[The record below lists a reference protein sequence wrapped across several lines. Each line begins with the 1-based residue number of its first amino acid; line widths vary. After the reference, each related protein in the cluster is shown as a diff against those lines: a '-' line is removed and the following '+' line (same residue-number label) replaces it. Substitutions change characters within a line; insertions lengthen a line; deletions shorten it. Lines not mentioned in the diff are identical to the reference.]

1 MLRYMLLAFS
11 LYSPIANASE
21 VHIGEQTAERNMRSA
36 RDYSFLFR
44 ELRDNHIE
52 FELTIPEYNV
62 ELHVDYYQQN
72 NLSTRE
78 FTISV
83 IEEATELFLDWLVL
97 KDYEITPYRRAH
109 RTLAVYDL
117 DFEMLNG
124 SVVDNLTRRAAQGRN
139 APVNA
144 LYEAHRTPDNS
155 NAILMGANRQASKM
169 SRATTI
175 AHELAH
181 WWCDYFRIYDR
192 YYMQNNGRPDM
203 EAPAYEFQR
212 YFARRTK
219 YRGQ

>member
-97 KDYEITPYRRAH
+97 KDYEITPYRRTH

-117 DFEMLNG
+117 DF
-124 SVVDNLTRRAAQGRN
+124 
-139 APVNA
+139 
-144 LYEAHRTPDNS
+144 
-155 NAILMGANRQASKM
+155 
-169 SRATTI
+169 
-175 AHELAH
+175 
-181 WWCDYFRIYDR
+181 
-192 YYMQNNGRPDM
+192 
-203 EAPAYEFQR
+203 
-212 YFARRTK
+212 
-219 YRGQ
+219 

>member
-1 MLRYMLLAFS
+1 MIRYLLIAFT
-11 LYSPIANASE
+11 LYSPVANSTE
-21 VHIGEQTAERNMRSA
+21 VHIGEETAVRNMRSA
-36 RDYSFLFR
+36 RNYAFLFR
-44 ELRDNHIE
+44 ELRNNHIE
-52 FELTIPEYNV
+52 FELTIPEHNV
-62 ELHVDYYQQN
+62 DLHVDYYQQN
-72 NLSTRE
+72 DLTTRA

-83 IEEATELFLDWLVL
+83 IEEATELFLDWLEV
-97 KDYEITPYRRAH
+97 KNYTITTHRRSH

-117 DFEMLNG
+117 DFGTLN
-124 SVVDNLTRRAAQGRN
+124 SVVVDNLTRRAAQGRTGN
-139 APVNA
+139 VNA

-155 NAILMGANRQASKM
+155 NAILMGANRNASNM

-192 YYMQNNGRPDM
+192 YYIQSNGKPDM

-212 YFARRTK
+212 YFARRTQ